1 MRPLDELLADCRFP
15 PAHAAVDLAVSGG
28 PDSMGLL
35 LLAREAQLVV
45 TVHHV
50 NHHARSDSDLD
61 ARFVAEY
68 CAREQVAFVGH
79 DVHVA
84 PGANFEARARSA
96 RRAVLPT
103 TALTGHTM
111 DDLVE
116 TMVLNL
122 LRGTG
127 VDGLASLVDDPT
139 KPLVGL
145 RRVRLHEFVREA
157 GVIARVDPTNNSPDF
172 RRNRVRHELLPLMN
186 DVAQRDVTPVLARSA
201 RVMRDE
207 RTWLDELG
215 ALDSARSLTKID
227 CRELVTW
234 PVARLRRWLRAQLAV
249 EDGHG
254 QRYAPS
260 VDEVTRVID
269 VVFGRTNATQ
279 LSGGRR
285 VARTQQRLRLEEGS
299 TTLTNHG

>member
-1 MRPLDELLADCRFP
+1 
-15 PAHAAVDLAVSGG
+15 
-28 PDSMGLL
+28 MGLL
-35 LLAREAQLVV
+35 LLARAAQLAV

-50 NHHARSDSDLD
+50 DHHARLDSDLD

-68 CAREQVAFVGH
+68 CAREGVAFVGH
-79 DVHVA
+79 DAHVT
-84 PGANFEARARSA
+84 PGANFEARARAA
-96 RRAVLPT
+96 RRALLPDHS
-103 TALTGHTM
+103 LTGHTM

-116 TMVLNL
+116 TMVLNM

-127 VDGLASLVDDPT
+127 VDGLAPLLDDPT

-145 RRVRLHEFVREA
+145 RRARLHAFVRDA
-157 GVIARVDPTNNSPDF
+157 GVEARLDPTNDSPDF

-215 ALDSARSLTKID
+215 AVDAKRALTTID

-234 PVARLRRWLRAQLAV
+234 PLARLRRWLRAQLV
-249 EDGHG
+249 VDDHG
-254 QRYAPS
+254 QRYPPS
-260 VDEVTRVID
+260 VDEVTRAID
-269 VVFGRTNATQ
+269 VVFGRANATQ
-279 LSGGRR
+279 LRGGRR
-285 VARTQQRLRLEEGS
+285 LARSAQRLRLEEGS

>member
-1 MRPLDELLADCRFP
+1 
-15 PAHAAVDLAVSGG
+15 
-28 PDSMGLL
+28 MGLL
-35 LLAREAQLVV
+35 LLARAAQLVV

-50 NHHARSDSDLD
+50 DHHARRGSDLD

-68 CAREQVAFVGH
+68 CAREHVAFVGH

-84 PGANFEARARSA
+84 AGPNFEARARAA
-96 RRAVLPT
+96 RRALLP
-103 TALTGHTM
+103 AHSLTGHTM

-116 TMVLNL
+116 TMVLNM
-122 LRGTG
+122 LRGAG
-127 VDGLASLVDDPT
+127 VDGLSPLVDDPT
-139 KPLVGL
+139 KPLVQL
-145 RRVRLHEFVREA
+145 RRARLHEFVRNA
-157 GVIARVDPTNNSPDF
+157 GVEARLDPTNDSPDF

-215 ALDSARSLTKID
+215 AADASRSLTTID

-234 PVARLRRWLRAQLAV
+234 PLARLRRWLRAQLV
-249 EDGHG
+249 VVDDQLQHCP
-254 QRYAPS
+254 PS

-285 VARTQQRLRLEEGS
+285 LARSAQRLRLEEGS